1 MLIWGAKQIAMSRL
15 LHGGSGDV
23 VFSSCFGEHVK
34 FYFLKTGFH
43 ADELSQKDCFSLD
56 PIFKEQMPYLSIIIS
71 LILI

>member
-1 MLIWGAKQIAMSRL
+1 MSRL

-23 VFSSCFGEHVK
+23 VLRSYFGEQVK

-43 ADELSQKDCFSLD
+43 ADELSRKDCFSLD
-56 PIFKEQMPYLSIIIS
+56 PIFKELLPYLSIIIS